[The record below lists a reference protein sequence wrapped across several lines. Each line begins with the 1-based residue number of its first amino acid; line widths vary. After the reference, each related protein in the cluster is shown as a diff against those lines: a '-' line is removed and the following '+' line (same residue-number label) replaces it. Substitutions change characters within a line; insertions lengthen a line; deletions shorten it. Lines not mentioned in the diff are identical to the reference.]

1 MDLRSFTN
9 HVVFSTPLGLTCCI
23 CVIHDLHSSALP
35 HILHLLFS
43 WVLSI
48 FAFML
53 LVLLACSCAA
63 IIKASVVLFKHPF
76 LSHHHPSSLVLSV
89 VFLMNCPCNCFCVQC
104 IFPSFFFLFLYSFGV
119 SLSSSSSVVCAVS
132 LYCFLHNFLTL
143 KLLSSQYLGLQS
155 ILCRLHFSIDT
166 IRSTLLLGWNP
177 LCIVRNFLVLL
188 SISSS

>member
-104 IFPSFFFLFLYSFGV
+104 IFPSFFFLFLYILFPLFVLIWCFSIFIV
-119 SLSSSSSVVCAVS
+119 FCCMCSLS
-132 LYCFLHNFLTL
+132 LLFLT
-143 KLLSSQYLGLQS
+143 
-155 ILCRLHFSIDT
+155 
-166 IRSTLLLGWNP
+166 
-177 LCIVRNFLVLL
+177 
-188 SISSS
+188 